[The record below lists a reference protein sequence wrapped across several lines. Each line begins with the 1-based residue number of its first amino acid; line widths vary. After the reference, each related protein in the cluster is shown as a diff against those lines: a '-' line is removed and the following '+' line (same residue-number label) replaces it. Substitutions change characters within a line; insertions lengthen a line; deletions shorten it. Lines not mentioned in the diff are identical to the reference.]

1 MKHNRVLLVKPAVGG
16 TADLITNVYRL
27 NGRCARMIAMRHS
40 IRNAEDVA
48 WFLAHTHGFRGGFVT
63 DVHVSKRRLFDE
75 GSGRDVPAGTTVT
88 TVIRYQVRGTTR
100 VAKLTML
107 GVTDFS
113 IFEQEGADCSTLG
126 VIHAEVSADRLRFW
140 FDPQGELYVV
150 CEEAELEEIS
160 KPADEAA
167 LASRLA
173 QWTFQ
178 AESGEGP
185 TIEWLLAEL
194 DRAGLPCSWKAK
206 RVNGASHPAVR
217 WEGHFIPAA
226 SREAPHLG
234 SVFVRVYGPL
244 DGAGFGIVLQT
255 STLHNGQAGRVLG
268 LLADLI
274 ARTFSGNCLVGNTII
289 PGMDWINGKLLER
302 ARWADE
308 TE

>member
-1 MKHNRVLLVKPAVGG
+1 MHNRLPIVKPAVGG
-16 TADLITNVYRL
+16 AADITTTVYRL
-27 NGRCARMIAMRHS
+27 HDGMRYNWPMRHY
-40 IRNAEDVA
+40 IRNAEELA
-48 WFLAHTHGFRGGFVT
+48 WLLAHTHGFRGGYVT

-75 GSGRDVPAGTTVT
+75 ESGRDVLAGTTVT
-88 TVIRYQVRGTTR
+88 TVIRYQVRGVTR
-100 VAKLTML
+100 VAKLTMF

-126 VIHAEVSADRLRFW
+126 VIHAEAGVDRLRFW

-150 CEEAELEEIS
+150 CEEAELEEVS
-160 KPADEAA
+160 KPSSEAA
-167 LASRLA
+167 LASHLA

-185 TIEWLLAEL
+185 TVEWLLAEL

-217 WEGHFIPAA
+217 WEGQLIPA
-226 SREAPHLG
+226 SSHEAPHLG
-234 SVFVRVYGPL
+234 SVFVQTYGPL

-255 STLHNGQAGRVLG
+255 STHQNGQAGRVLA

-289 PGMDWINGKLLER
+289 PGMDWVNGKLLER
-302 ARWADE
+302 SRWVDE
-308 TE
+308 SE

>member
-1 MKHNRVLLVKPAVGG
+1 
-16 TADLITNVYRL
+16 
-27 NGRCARMIAMRHS
+27 MRHY
-40 IRNAEDVA
+40 IRNAEELA
-48 WFLAHTHGFRGGFVT
+48 WLLAHTHGFRGGYVT
-63 DVHVSKRRLFDE
+63 DVHVSKRHLFDE
-75 GSGRDVPAGTTVT
+75 ESGRDVLAGTTVT
-88 TVIRYQVRGTTR
+88 TVIRYQVRGITR

-126 VIHAEVSADRLRFW
+126 MIHAEAGADRLRFW

-150 CEEAELEEIS
+150 CEEAELEEVS
-160 KPADEAA
+160 KPSSESA
-167 LASRLA
+167 LTSHLA

-185 TIEWLLAEL
+185 TVEWLLAEL

-206 RVNGASHPAVR
+206 RVNGASHPAIR
-217 WEGHFIPAA
+217 WEGQLIPASSHEA
-226 SREAPHLG
+226 SHLG
-234 SVFVRVYGPL
+234 SVFVQTYGPL

-255 STLHNGQAGRVLG
+255 SSHQNGQAGRVLA

-289 PGMDWINGKLLER
+289 PGMDWVNGKLLER
-302 ARWADE
+302 SRWVDE
-308 TE
+308 SA